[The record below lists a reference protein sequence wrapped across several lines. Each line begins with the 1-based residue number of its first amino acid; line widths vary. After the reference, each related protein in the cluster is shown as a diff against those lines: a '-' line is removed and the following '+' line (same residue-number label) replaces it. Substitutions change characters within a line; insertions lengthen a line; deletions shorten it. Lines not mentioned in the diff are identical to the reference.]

1 MMNKIEHVLDNI
13 KSVCNLTGDV
23 KVHTD
28 SGFAVHYIIDEG
40 LVQSWVSSIQST
52 LINRIKQAMSVDPIC
67 VHNNAL
73 EFKYGGKMYNFSIV
87 DCFDGDDRAIVVVGA
102 VI

>member
-1 MMNKIEHVLDNI
+1 MLNKIEQVVNNV

-28 SGFAVHYIIDEG
+28 SGFTVHYVIDEG

-67 VHNNAL
+67 ERNNYL
-73 EFKYGGKMYNFSIV
+73 EFKYGEKMYNFSIV